1 MPSLSASLVLASSSP
16 RRRAILETLGLPFL
30 VEASGVPELRAPG
43 EAAVAYAQRLAA
55 AKAADVATRFSDGT
69 VVLGADTVV
78 VVDGDVLE
86 KAASADEA
94 AAMIARLAGRTHD
107 VVTAMAL
114 VRRPAGLVAEAQV
127 TTRVTFRS
135 LDAAAI
141 GRYVASGDGDG
152 KAGAYAVQGLGSGL
166 VTRIDGS
173 YLNVVGL
180 PAAELLD
187 LLASA
192 GVLVEWP

>member
-16 RRRAILETLGLPFL
+16 RRRAILETLGLTFL
-30 VEASGVPELRAPG
+30 VEASGVPELRVSG
-43 EAAVAYAQRLAA
+43 EAAVAYARRLAA
-55 AKAADVATRFSDGT
+55 AKAADVATRFVDGT

-86 KAASADEA
+86 KAATTDEA
-94 AAMIARLAGRTHD
+94 VAMIARLAGRTHE

-127 TTRVTFRS
+127 TTRVTFRA

-141 GRYVASGDGDG
+141 ERYVASGDGDG

-187 LLASA
+187 LLSSA
-192 GVLVEWP
+192 GVLAEWP

>member
-1 MPSLSASLVLASSSP
+1 MPTLTASLVLASASP
-16 RRRAILETLGLPFL
+16 RRRAILETLGLPCF
-30 VEASGVPELRAPG
+30 VEASGVPEVRAEG
-43 EAAVAYAQRLAA
+43 EPAVAYAQRLAA
-55 AKAADVATRFSDGT
+55 AKATDVATRFADGT

-86 KAASADEA
+86 KAASPAQA
-94 AAMIARLAGRTHD
+94 AAMIARLAGRTHE

-114 VRRPAGLVAEAQV
+114 VRRPTGVVAEAQV
-127 TTRVTFRS
+127 TTRVTFRA
-135 LDAAAI
+135 LDAGMIA
-141 GRYVASGDGDG
+141 RYVATGDGDG
-152 KAGAYAVQGLGSGL
+152 KAGAYAVQGVGAGL
-166 VTRIDGS
+166 VTRIEGS

-187 LLASA
+187 LLSSA